1 MLRGADSPFK
11 ENFMDDSELKALY
24 ESIEDPDTRLGFL
37 TGYMVGNSLSL
48 EARQKLKDLLG
59 V

>member
-1 MLRGADSPFK
+1 
-11 ENFMDDSELKALY
+11 MDDSELKALY